1 MGAGDD
7 KRSRRVWSVTT
18 TTKKPRAAARRLQRG
33 STGDGDTAN
42 GDTANGDTASERLVI
57 DAAVS
62 CILECGFYRAST
74 NEIARRAG
82 VTWGVIQHYFGTRE
96 GLMLAVLQDGIRHF
110 VEVVED
116 THVEG
121 NTPAER
127 FQNLIDVLL
136 THYGRPE
143 YLAYMQILLNMDR
156 DPRTSDEVRQ
166 TMQEVA
172 ARSQAHM
179 RNLLQEGLG
188 SATANPDLATTV
200 FLVIRGFAISQHIQG
215 SMAYDFLAPKADRSY
230 RQRRLLAEL
239 MTPYLERETKIGKA

>member
-1 MGAGDD
+1 M
-7 KRSRRVWSVTT
+7 TT
-18 TTKKPRAAARRLQRG
+18 TAGKPRATGRRRQRG
-33 STGDGDTAN
+33 PTSGGNGAN
-42 GDTANGDTASERLVI
+42 GDTATERLVI

-121 NTPAER
+121 DTAAER
-127 FQNLIDVLL
+127 IEHLIDILL

-156 DPRTSDEVRQ
+156 DPRTSDEVRE

-188 SATANPDLATTV
+188 AATGTPDLATTV
-200 FLVIRGFAISQHIQG
+200 FLVIRGLAISQHVQG
-215 SMAYDFLAPKADRSY
+215 SMAYDFMAPTVDRSS
-230 RQRRLLAEL
+230 RQRRLLAEML
-239 MTPYLERETKIGKA
+239 APYLDRDMKTRKA

>member
-1 MGAGDD
+1 
-7 KRSRRVWSVTT
+7 VWSVSTT
-18 TTKKPRAAARRLQRG
+18 AKKPRAAVRRHQRG
-33 STGDGDTAN
+33 STGDGNAAN
-42 GDTANGDTASERLVI
+42 GDTATERLVI

-121 NTPAER
+121 NTAAER
-127 FQNLIDVLL
+127 IENLIDILL
-136 THYGRPE
+136 SHYGRPE

-156 DPRTSDEVRQ
+156 DPRTSDEVRE

-172 ARSQAHM
+172 VRSQAHV

-200 FLVIRGFAISQHIQG
+200 FLVIRGFAISQHVQG
-215 SMAYDFLAPKADRSY
+215 SMAYDFLAPKVDRSS
-230 RQRRLLAEL
+230 RQRRLLADL
-239 MTPYLERETKIGKA
+239 LTPYLEREMKTGRA

>member
-1 MGAGDD
+1 MET
-7 KRSRRVWSVTT
+7 RSTRSN
-18 TTKKPRAAARRLQRG
+18 PL
-33 STGDGDTAN
+33 N
-42 GDTANGDTASERLVI
+42 GDSATRDRVI
-57 DAAVS
+57 EATVA
-62 CILECGFYRAST
+62 CILERGYYRAST

-96 GLMLAVLQDGIRHF
+96 GLRLAVLQDGIRHF

-156 DPRTSDEVRQ
+156 EPRTS
-166 TMQEVA
+166 
-172 ARSQAHM
+172 
-179 RNLLQEGLG
+179 
-188 SATANPDLATTV
+188 
-200 FLVIRGFAISQHIQG
+200 
-215 SMAYDFLAPKADRSY
+215 
-230 RQRRLLAEL
+230 
-239 MTPYLERETKIGKA
+239 

>member
-1 MGAGDD
+1 M
-7 KRSRRVWSVTT
+7 TT
-18 TTKKPRAAARRLQRG
+18 TAKKPRAAVRRLQRG
-33 STGDGDTAN
+33 SPGDSNAAN
-42 GDTANGDTASERLVI
+42 GDSATERLVI

-62 CILECGFYRAST
+62 CILDCGFYRAST

-121 NTPAER
+121 NTAAER
-127 FQNLIDVLL
+127 IQDLIDILL
-136 THYGRPE
+136 THYGRQE

-179 RNLLQEGLG
+179 RTLLQEGLG
-188 SATANPDLATTV
+188 TATGNPDLATTV
-200 FLVIRGFAISQHIQG
+200 FLVIRGFAISQQVHG
-215 SMAYDFLAPKADRSY
+215 TMAYDFLAPKVDRSS
-230 RQRRLLAEL
+230 RQRRLLADML
-239 MTPYLERETKIGKA
+239 APYLEREMKARKA

>member
-1 MGAGDD
+1 M
-7 KRSRRVWSVTT
+7 TT
-18 TTKKPRAAARRLQRG
+18 TAKKPRAAVRRHQRG
-33 STGDGDTAN
+33 STGDGNAVN
-42 GDTANGDTASERLVI
+42 GDTATERLVI

-121 NTPAER
+121 NTAAER
-127 FQNLIDVLL
+127 IEHLIDILL

-166 TMQEVA
+166 TMQGVA
-172 ARSQAHM
+172 ARSQAHI

-200 FLVIRGFAISQHIQG
+200 FLIIRGFAISQHVQG
-215 SMAYDFLAPKADRSY
+215 SMAYDFMTPKVDRSS
-230 RQRRLLAEL
+230 RQRRLLADL
-239 MTPYLERETKIGKA
+239 LAPYLEREMKTGRA